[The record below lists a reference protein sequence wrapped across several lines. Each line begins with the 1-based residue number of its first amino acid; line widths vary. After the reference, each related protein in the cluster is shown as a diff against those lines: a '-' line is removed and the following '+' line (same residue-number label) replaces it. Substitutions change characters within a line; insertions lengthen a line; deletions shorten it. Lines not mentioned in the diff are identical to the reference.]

1 MSSRDSAPGDGAGRA
16 EGAGRAGGGGRAG
29 RGGGDVGSFWS
40 GYDLLWDV
48 VPQRPAARRSPL
60 DRTRIV
66 RAAIRIGDAEGLEAV
81 SMRRIARDL
90 RTGAM
95 SLYRHVPD
103 KDALISLMID
113 EVIGEEQIPAAPSGD
128 WRSDLRQVA
137 DQMWALAQ
145 RHPWYPEAVMER
157 PPLTPHGVA
166 ALEYTLSIL
175 DGYGLA
181 ISDRMAIVATLSNT
195 VTAVAINAAAEAR
208 TRARLRMTE
217 DEMMSSAGA
226 YLTRIAESGEFPRFG
241 QYLGEFLAGVEA
253 PDEQSELRMA
263 VELILDGVA
272 ARLESAQREPSAG
285 LEPSAAMEFAVAKG
299 INTTEIRARTR

>member
-1 MSSRDSAPGDGAGRA
+1 MPG
-16 EGAGRAGGGGRAG
+16 E
-29 RGGGDVGSFWS
+29 
-40 GYDLLWDV
+40 
-48 VPQRPAARRSPL
+48 RPAARRSPL
-60 DRTRIV
+60 DRGRIV

-81 SMRRIARDL
+81 SMRRIAREL

-113 EVIGEEQIPAAPSGD
+113 EVIGEEQIPVAPSGD
-128 WRSDLRQVA
+128 WRGDLRQVA
-137 DQMWALAQ
+137 DQMWAMAQ
-145 RHPWYPEAVMER
+145 RHPWYPETVMER

-175 DGYGLA
+175 DGYGLTIA
-181 ISDRMAIVATLSNT
+181 DRMAIVMTLSNT

-226 YLTRIAESGEFPRFG
+226 YLARIVESGEFPRFG
-241 QYLGEFLAGVEA
+241 EFLSEFLVGVEP
-253 PDEQSELRMA
+253 PDVHYELRLA

-272 ARLESAQREPSAG
+272 ARLESAQREPAAAVEPAAALQSAG
-285 LEPSAAMEFAVAKG
+285 SRRPPKGG
-299 INTTEIRARTR
+299 INTTEIGARTR